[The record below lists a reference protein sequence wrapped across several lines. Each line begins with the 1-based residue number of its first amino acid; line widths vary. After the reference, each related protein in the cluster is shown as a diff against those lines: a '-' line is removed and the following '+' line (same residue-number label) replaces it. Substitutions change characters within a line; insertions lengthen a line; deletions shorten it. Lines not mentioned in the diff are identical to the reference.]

1 MAFQTFEN
9 DENNRGQIKRKNL
22 KIEIRSTWLGWR
34 DSNPRMHGPK
44 PCALPLGDTPLLQQ
58 QIASAV
64 YHERRYYCY
73 PPLLSIC
80 YSYKRGGCMVKKYMH
95 ERPVQKSGNFL
106 RTLLIWLGILIGIAT
121 FVVEYVW
128 PGNEKVVLYLF
139 AMLAVVY
146 GVVLLDFDVDD
157 DD

>member
-1 MAFQTFEN
+1 
-9 DENNRGQIKRKNL
+9 
-22 KIEIRSTWLGWR
+22 
-34 DSNPRMHGPK
+34 
-44 PCALPLGDTPLLQQ
+44 
-58 QIASAV
+58 
-64 YHERRYYCY
+64 
-73 PPLLSIC
+73 
-80 YSYKRGGCMVKKYMH
+80 MVKKYTH

-139 AMLAVVY
+139 AVLAVVY